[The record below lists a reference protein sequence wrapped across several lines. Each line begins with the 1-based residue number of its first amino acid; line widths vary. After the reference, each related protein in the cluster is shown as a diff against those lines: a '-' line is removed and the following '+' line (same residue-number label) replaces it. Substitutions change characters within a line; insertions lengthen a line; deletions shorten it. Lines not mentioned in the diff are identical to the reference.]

1 MARIM
6 ARILVGTADQGADQD
21 AELDNGELDAGL
33 LEGYDLEG
41 YDLDADQIEFSGV
54 TISLRYY
61 YSLLGL
67 AKAHRLPVKLVTE
80 LLLTEAIDIAI
91 RQGTGPFIGL
101 N

>member
-1 MARIM
+1 M
-6 ARILVGTADQGADQD
+6 ARILVETTEQKGAELDNG
-21 AELDNGELDAGL
+21 ELDNGELDAGL
-33 LEGYDLEG
+33 LEG

-54 TISLRYY
+54 TISLRSY

-67 AKAHRLPVKLVTE
+67 AKARRLPVKLVTE

-91 RQGTGPFIGL
+91 RQGNGAFIGL

>member
-1 MARIM
+1 MARVLIE
-6 ARILVGTADQGADQD
+6 IGEETSGEQD
-21 AELDNGELDAGL
+21 AELNNGELDASF
-33 LEGYDLEG
+33 LEG

-54 TISLRYY
+54 TISLRSY

-67 AKAHRLPVKLVTE
+67 AKARRLPVKLVAE

-91 RQGTGPFIGL
+91 RQGTGAFIGL

>member
-1 MARIM
+1 M
-6 ARILVGTADQGADQD
+6 ARILVETADQGADLTGADQD
-21 AELDNGELDAGL
+21 AELDNGELDASV
-33 LEGYDLEG
+33 LEG

-54 TISLRYY
+54 TISVRSY

-67 AKAHRLPVKLVTE
+67 AKARRLPVKLVTE

-91 RQGTGPFIGL
+91 RQGTGAFIVL

>member
-1 MARIM
+1 M
-6 ARILVGTADQGADQD
+6 ARILVETADQGTDQD
-21 AELDNGELDAGL
+21 AELDNGELDAGI
-33 LEGYDLEG
+33 LEG

-54 TISLRYY
+54 TISLRSY

-67 AKAHRLPVKLVTE
+67 AKARRLPVKLVTE

-91 RQGTGPFIGL
+91 RQGTGAFIGL

>member
-6 ARILVGTADQGADQD
+6 ARILVGTTEQTGADQD

-33 LEGYDLEG
+33 LEGYDL
-41 YDLDADQIEFSGV
+41 DADQIEFSGV
-54 TISLRYY
+54 TISLRSY

-67 AKAHRLPVKLVTE
+67 AKARRLPVKLVTE

-91 RQGTGPFIGL
+91 RQGTGTFIVL